1 MTSWPNVFQTTPEVR
16 ISKMELSTV
25 GKSEQKKK
33 TNKKKTNKK
42 KKTGDK
48 NKMMFQ
54 WSTHTVEPS
63 AAQPPCILN
72 ETEDEKNGAQGSR
85 RHRAFYFTA
94 L

>member
-25 GKSEQKKK
+25 SKSEQKK
-33 TNKKKTNKK
+33 NKQKKQ

-54 WSTHTVEPS
+54 WSAHTVEPS